1 MREVC
6 DLCFNLLSYNGLA
19 VLCVDQWGDG
29 GGGSGPPGWIAEAVT
44 DSEEHGCRQGLK

>member
-6 DLCFNLLSYNGLA
+6 DFCFNLLSYNGLTT
-19 VLCVDQWGDG
+19 LCVDQWGG
-29 GGGSGPPGWIAEAVT
+29 GGDSGPPGWIAEAVT